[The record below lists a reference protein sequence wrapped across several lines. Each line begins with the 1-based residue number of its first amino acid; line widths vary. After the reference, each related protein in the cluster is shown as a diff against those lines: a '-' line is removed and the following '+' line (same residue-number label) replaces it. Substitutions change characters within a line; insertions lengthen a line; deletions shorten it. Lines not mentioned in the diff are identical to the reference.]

1 MYRWLRRRE
10 RGIAKPGQGM
20 VEFAL
25 TLPIFLLL
33 LFGIFE
39 VARLVFLYSAVFTAS
54 RDAARYAGATGD
66 SPAGVEYYRDCD
78 GILARADRVSSF
90 ANIEEILIEYDH
102 GPDNNGVTE
111 VFATCPLASD
121 LELELGDRVVVTV
134 RADFDPLVGI
144 VPLGTIPITSSNS
157 RTIVT
162 KLSIFGT
169 PPNTNTPRPT
179 FTPTHSPTPTETPT
193 ETPTPTE
200 SPTPTLTFTPSFTP
214 TATYT
219 KTPTDTPT
227 PITYTPTPSHTPTD
241 TLTPT
246 NTLTP
251 TETLTPTN
259 TNTPRPTRT
268 PTATKTPTP
277 TQWPICDQFSIS
289 SGTKSGLSYALT
301 LYNNSDADTV
311 IDRIEIS
318 WQNQSSLDLLTIR
331 GNRVWAAEN
340 PTTYSPQ
347 TLTFYGISA
356 DSRTIY
362 HDEPGGST
370 LQFYFLNDWF
380 NVYHVK
386 VFLTT
391 EGCYVQYYQ

>member
-1 MYRWLRRRE
+1 MTQWLSRKDRRKKTR
-10 RGIAKPGQGM
+10 GQGL

-25 TLPIFLLL
+25 TLPIFLVL

-39 VARLVFLYSAVFTAS
+39 VARLIFLYSAVFTAS
-54 RDAARYAGATGD
+54 RDAARYAGATGE
-66 SPAGVEYYRDCD
+66 SPAGMEYYRDCE
-78 GILARADRVSSF
+78 GIMARADRVSSF

-121 LELELGDRVVVTV
+121 LELALGDRVVVTV
-134 RADFDPLVGI
+134 RANFEPAVGI

-162 KLSIFGT
+162 RLSIFGT
-169 PPNTNTPRPT
+169 PPSTNTPRPT

-219 KTPTDTPT
+219 KTLTNTPT

-241 TLTPT
+241 TSTPT
-246 NTLTP
+246 ITLTP
-251 TETLTPTN
+251 TETRTPTI
-259 TNTPRPTRT
+259 TNTPQPTRT

-277 TQWPICDQFSIS
+277 TQWPICDQFAIS
-289 SGTKSGLSYALT
+289 SGVKSGLSYALT

-318 WQNQSSLDLLTIR
+318 WANPSSLELLTFR
-331 GNRVWAAEN
+331 GSRIWAAEN
-340 PTTYSPQ
+340 EYTFSPQ
-347 TLTFYGISA
+347 TLTFYGIST
-356 DSRTIY
+356 DSRTLY
-362 HDEPGGST
+362 QDEPGGSV

-380 NVYHVK
+380 SVYHVK

-391 EGCYVQYYQ
+391 AGCYVQYYQ